1 MRVEYIQAHK
11 LIQANSVLPKQHFE
25 EITAWKDMLV
35 GVMSIAIRNVL
46 TYHKLHFSNFL
57 FGIYSKDAWLMAEGI
72 SPSLETWSRT
82 WFALNDKIAHICLL
96 IPKLNKLGSS
106 SWFII
111 VLHQSSQCDAYLRRM
126 ICSDCNWHLR
136 CTDSCCDN
144 LLHVRPALIWSIGG
158 SSDLMH
164 AADQAKTLCW
174 IRATFG
180 MSCFFACSCGCQEFC
195 KLEICLEI
203 LSFVGDG
210 PFSPTSPIWHFK
222 CYQTPWPHSHSSIL
236 IWLAS

>member
-1 MRVEYIQAHK
+1 MRVAYVQAHK

-35 GVMSIAIRNVL
+35 GVMSIAITNVP

-57 FGIYSKDAWLMAEGI
+57 FGIYSKDAWLMVEGI
-72 SPSLETWSRT
+72 SPSLLETWSRI
-82 WFALNDKIAHICLL
+82 WFALNDKIAGICLL
-96 IPKLNKLGSS
+96 IARLNKLGSS

-111 VLHQSSQCDAYLRRM
+111 VIHQSSQCDAYLRGM
-126 ICSDCNWHLR
+126 ICSDCNWHLK
-136 CTDSCCDN
+136 CTDSCHDN
-144 LLHVRPALIWSIGG
+144 LLHVILALIWSIRG

-180 MSCFFACSCGCQEFC
+180 MSCFLLAHVVVKSLQACNLFGNIV
-195 KLEICLEI
+195 LCL
-203 LSFVGDG
+203 G
-210 PFSPTSPIWHFK
+210 
-222 CYQTPWPHSHSSIL
+222 
-236 IWLAS
+236 